1 MVIAIHIKMPTLL
14 RMTFVSR
21 VGLFL
26 HCQLYLKCALGVPG
40 KLLLLT
46 IDIHDKSGL
55 GSSAK
60 VL

>member
-1 MVIAIHIKMPTLL
+1 MPTLL
-14 RMTFVSR
+14 RMIFVSR

-26 HCQLYLKCALGVPG
+26 HCQLYLKCALGVLG